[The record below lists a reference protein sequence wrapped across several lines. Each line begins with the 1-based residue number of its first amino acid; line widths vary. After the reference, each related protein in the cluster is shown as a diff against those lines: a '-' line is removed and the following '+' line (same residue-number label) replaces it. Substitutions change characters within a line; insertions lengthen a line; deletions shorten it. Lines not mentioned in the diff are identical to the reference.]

1 MCDWEPVSMLEEK
14 NRKAR
19 KPRRCTECRGAIA
32 AGESYLSRR
41 FLFEGAW
48 SNHSVC
54 QLCQRALSMIDDLSA
69 KRNREFT
76 GPGWARP
83 DDCGPAFGELVD
95 YLLEEDGLDADDGDD
110 WPRRLVQAFVAMH
123 DAEFPEVTRG

>member
-1 MCDWEPVSMLEEK
+1 MCDWEPVSMLDEK

-41 FLFEGAW
+41 FLFDGVW

-54 QLCQRALSMIDDLSA
+54 QLCQRALSMIDNLSA
-69 KRNREFT
+69 KRNQTRIAKCRRATFEARMREKA
-76 GPGWARP
+76 G
-83 DDCGPAFGELVD
+83 
-95 YLLEEDGLDADDGDD
+95 
-110 WPRRLVQAFVAMH
+110 Q
-123 DAEFPEVTRG
+123 